1 MIPLRFAL
9 LTTIVLTFFVCIT
22 LNGQEVSRPSD
33 LLKGIADD
41 VIKDLRAAKAGD
53 PSVKAAL
60 EKANQ
65 QIEAF
70 CAGKTGTFSFA
81 VKEVDSQSS
90 EKKNI
95 LVHAPDEND
104 RFLGKA
110 MRVEWGFLLDDS
122 QRKEAEAIKKGKRVT
137 ATGTPWGI
145 LDWQDKTGEFVLSF
159 WLNDAKLK

>member
-1 MIPLRFAL
+1 MTQLRIAF
-9 LTTIVLTFFVCIT
+9 LTTIALNFFVGLS
-22 LNGQEVSRPSD
+22 LNGQEISRPSE
-33 LLKGIADD
+33 LLKGVAED
-41 VIKDLRAAKAGD
+41 VLKDLRAAKTGD
-53 PSVKAAL
+53 PAIKTAL

-81 VKEVDSQSS
+81 VREIDSRSS
-90 EKKNI
+90 DKKNI
-95 LVHAPDEND
+95 LVHASDEND

-110 MRVEWGFLLDDS
+110 MRVERGFLLDDS
-122 QRKEAEAIKKGKRVT
+122 QRKDAEGIKIGKRVT

-145 LDWQDKTGEFVLSF
+145 LDWRDKTGEFVLSF